1 VSADGSKWV
10 RRTAV
15 FLAVAYGVG
24 APVSAVLELRS
35 ALLSQRFLV
44 PPALIYT
51 TCAVQLACAAAIL
64 SRRYARGAA
73 AVLTVTTLGAT
84 GAHLKIGSP
93 LTALPAVAFTVL
105 QVWFVFASPRGDSAR
120 TRQSARSG

>member
-10 RRTAV
+10 WRTAV

-35 ALLSQRFLV
+35 ALFSQRFLV
-44 PPALIYT
+44 PPALLYA
-51 TCAVQLACAAAIL
+51 TCVIQLACAAVVL
-64 SRRYARGAA
+64 SRRYARAAA
-73 AVLTVTTLGAT
+73 AVLTVTTLGAA
-84 GAHLKIGSP
+84 GAHLRIGSP

-105 QVWFVFASPRGDSAR
+105 QVWFGFASPRDDSAR
-120 TRQSARSG
+120 TRQSPRSG